1 MINILIPMAGL
12 GSRFRDAG
20 YTDPKPL
27 INVLGKPM
35 IQKVLENLNLDD
47 ARFILLVRDDLNENY
62 KSQID
67 KLKSLFNVVTISIGL
82 TTEGAACTTL
92 FAYDLINN
100 NEELIIA
107 NSDQLVDFSL
117 FEMREDAH
125 RRNLK
130 GSILVFQDNHP
141 KWSFAKIDQD
151 GFLIDLRE
159 KQPISDLATVGIYYF
174 SKGSDYV
181 RSAIKLIIN
190 NDRVNNEF
198 YVAPTYNYLNKS
210 NPKTIGVYQ
219 INKHQMHGLGT
230 PEDLEAFIQYEK
242 A

>member
-20 YTDPKPL
+20 YKDPKPF

-35 IQKVLENLNLDD
+35 IQKVLENLTMDD

-62 KSQID
+62 KSQINEL
-67 KLKSLFNVVTISIGL
+67 KLAFNVVTVPIGL

-100 NEELIIA
+100 DEELIIA
-107 NSDQLVDFSL
+107 NSDQIVDFSL
-117 FEMREDAH
+117 FKMREDA
-125 RRNLK
+125 RSRNLK
-130 GSILVFQDNHP
+130 GSILVFQDNNP
-141 KWSFAKIDQD
+141 KWSFAKIDRD
-151 GFLIDLRE
+151 GYLIELRE

-181 RSAIKLIIN
+181 HSAIKLIIN

-198 YVAPTYNYLNKS
+198 YVAPSYNYLNASYPKS
-210 NPKTIGVYQ
+210 IGIYQ
-219 INKHQMHGLGT
+219 VDKNQMHGLGT
-230 PEDLEAFIQYEK
+230 PEDLEEYIKYEK